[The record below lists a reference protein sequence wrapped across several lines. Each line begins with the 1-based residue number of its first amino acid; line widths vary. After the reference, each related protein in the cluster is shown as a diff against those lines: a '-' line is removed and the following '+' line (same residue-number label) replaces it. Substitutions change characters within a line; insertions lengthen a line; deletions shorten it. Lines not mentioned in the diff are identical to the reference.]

1 MGGNLLNKY
10 KPAKYKIVDW
20 ELRYKKAKD
29 WITFNDL
36 LIILEDVPEKAQLK
50 LEQILT
56 EKTNCNNK
64 KLEMLRVSSNFIVI
78 NEMIKSLKQYIRL
91 EKNKNVCGARIR
103 KSES

>member
-10 KPAKYKIVDW
+10 KPAKYKIADW
-20 ELRYKKAKD
+20 ELRYKKAKY

-36 LIILEDVPEKAQLK
+36 LIILEDAPEKAQLK